1 MKIFRDKKKFQQ
13 KIGEQKIFFKEKL
26 GERGTFKKK
35 FEKKLYEINFK
46 KIKRKFSKR
55 KNIYIKK

>member
-1 MKIFRDKKKFQQ
+1 MEIKKKFQA
-13 KIGEQKIFFKEKL
+13 KIGEQKKNFKEKL

-46 KIKRKFSKR
+46 KIKRKFQREK
-55 KNIYIKK
+55 IFT